1 MELNLASANN
11 FQVIFPRLPNETS
24 VDRKLV
30 LYAYGS
36 ILPAVSFNETIL
48 NWQGWEVKSINS
60 NLQYEQWNI
69 QFAVDSKFNNWKRLY
84 SWMAY
89 INNNKDVGGKE

>member
-11 FQVIFPRLPNETS
+11 FQVIFPKLPNELE

-36 ILPAVSFNETIL
+36 ILPAVSFAEGTM
-48 NWQGWEVKSINS
+48 NWQGWEIKTITS
-60 NLQYEQWNI
+60 NLQYEQ
-69 QFAVDSKFNNWKRLY
+69 
-84 SWMAY
+84 
-89 INNNKDVGGKE
+89 